1 MCPDRELLSAYLDGE
16 VPSPWKE
23 RIADELQNDAECAAV
38 YAQLCESRRVL
49 QSDPEPDFAASKQA
63 VWQRI
68 ADMPLVRKPIP
79 LWRRRVALPIPV
91 AAAAASLLMLLAGG
105 LLWHTARAT
114 VRPNEIAASSVGN
127 ELVVRIGEISI
138 EELLRI
144 MNASETVGELT
155 VTLPDSAT
163 FGIFGEPQLVRAADF
178 RREEPLLVPLE
189 YRGAAGDAAGD
200 QATDPGASAGR
211 E

>member
-1 MCPDRELLSAYLDGE
+1 MCPDRELLSAYLDNE

-23 RIADELQNDAECAAV
+23 RIADELQKDAECAAI
-38 YAQLCESRRVL
+38 YAQLCENRRL
-49 QSDPEPDFAASKQA
+49 LHAGPDPDFAASKEA

-68 ADMPLVRKPIP
+68 SDMPPARRPVPV
-79 LWRRRVALPIPV
+79 WRRRIVLPVPV

-105 LLWHTARAT
+105 LLWFTARAT
-114 VRPNEIAASSVGN
+114 VAPNEIAATPAGN

-144 MNASETVGELT
+144 INAGDTVGELT

-163 FGIFGEPQLVRAADF
+163 FGIFGEPQLVRAADY
-178 RREEPLLVPLE
+178 RRDEPLLVPLE
-189 YRGAAGDAAGD
+189 YPSAADD
-200 QATDPGASAGR
+200 TPHSGASDGR

>member
-38 YAQLCESRRVL
+38 YAQLCEGRRML
-49 QSDPEPDFAASKQA
+49 HSDPEPDFAASKQA

-68 ADMPLVRKPIP
+68 ADMPLVRRPVP
-79 LWRRRVALPIPV
+79 LWRRRVALPVPV

-105 LLWHTARAT
+105 LLWFTARAT
-114 VRPNEIAASSVGN
+114 VGPNEIASSAGN

-138 EELLRI
+138 EELLRVI
-144 MNASETVGELT
+144 NAGETVGELT

-163 FGIFGEPQLVRAADF
+163 FGIFGEPQLVRAADYR
-178 RREEPLLVPLE
+178 RREPVIVPLE
-189 YRGAAGDAAGD
+189 NPTS
-200 QATDPGASAGR
+200 TDDETHSGASAGR